1 MSKPKRSLE
10 DGKRTNYVTTGSVG
24 YIPSVEN
31 INDILENVSGDI
43 MEGIRKFAFPKAKVI
58 DKNKGKGYKGG
69 TAQRTYL
76 LPRHIQKDIFLRDGY
91 IEGREGDYG
100 LVKKAVGNRNI
111 PVFQTAKDAITR
123 DNLIPFSSGYRGQ
136 SNFENKFID
145 ENKELVHAGSYPYAL
160 YIDGT
165 NGNIYYK
172 AWDLNDYTEDSSRLG
187 QKGSLERKF
196 KSIGSKILDVV
207 GSPTVVTT
215 GFQPVTNLGAY
226 FGYNLPNVNMQDL
239 FQDYNKDL
247 DIKDYPSN
255 IGAELDYFMEGKGLH
270 REKINNKYVYT
281 LPEITV
287 TRNKKSNGGSIHIA
301 PSKRSIENAGKI
313 SDEEYYNIMERVAEQ
328 NYKAWGLPSS
338 DDALIQALNDNT
350 YNYRGYYNK
359 YPNGK
364 GNAVDHWTDEFKTV
378 YHPTFSDESIY
389 SGKKSQYNPKGLKGG
404 TWIGEYFVPSLDLL
418 IERNKFKEGGEST
431 NYINTIGL
439 GYIFNKYG
447 KKTIDFIRKRLY
459 NNVLPWGYND
469 IPQRAYNAIV
479 KNKKEVDETRDKAL
493 RDDLWATYLQIPKK
507 ERHNIKGGK
516 VTLEKANYSPK
527 GVNPNKEVYKFKD
540 LLDVTKFG
548 LLNYAGIIPYSVNF
562 DSGEYL
568 PIGKNRVVYPK
579 DLGAFTELEGLGQFT
594 VGRGYD
600 KKGDYVSYYDSWDL
614 GETNKNPYRDATFG
628 IGKPFNV
635 YDRIY
640 LDDYFGV
647 PNEHK
652 GGIYLPEVLVTGTRK
667 KHRNGGS
674 INIAPS
680 KRGTFTAAA
689 TKHGMGVKEFASKV
703 LRNKDSYSP
712 AMIKKANFARNA
724 SKWNH

>member
-10 DGKRTNYVTTGSVG
+10 DGKRTNYVTTGGAG

-136 SNFENKFID
+136 SNFEDKFID

-196 KSIGSKILDVV
+196 KSIGSKVLDVV

-287 TRNKKSNGGSIHIA
+287 TRNKKSNGGSIHI
-301 PSKRSIENAGKI
+301 
-313 SDEEYYNIMERVAEQ
+313 
-328 NYKAWGLPSS
+328 
-338 DDALIQALNDNT
+338 T
-350 YNYRGYYNK
+350 
-359 YPNGK
+359 
-364 GNAVDHWTDEFKTV
+364 
-378 YHPTFSDESIY
+378 
-389 SGKKSQYNPKGLKGG
+389 
-404 TWIGEYFVPSLDLL
+404 
-418 IERNKFKEGGEST
+418 
-431 NYINTIGL
+431 
-439 GYIFNKYG
+439 
-447 KKTIDFIRKRLY
+447 
-459 NNVLPWGYND
+459 
-469 IPQRAYNAIV
+469 
-479 KNKKEVDETRDKAL
+479 
-493 RDDLWATYLQIPKK
+493 
-507 ERHNIKGGK
+507 
-516 VTLEKANYSPK
+516 
-527 GVNPNKEVYKFKD
+527 
-540 LLDVTKFG
+540 
-548 LLNYAGIIPYSVNF
+548 
-562 DSGEYL
+562 
-568 PIGKNRVVYPK
+568 
-579 DLGAFTELEGLGQFT
+579 
-594 VGRGYD
+594 
-600 KKGDYVSYYDSWDL
+600 
-614 GETNKNPYRDATFG
+614 
-628 IGKPFNV
+628 
-635 YDRIY
+635 
-640 LDDYFGV
+640 
-647 PNEHK
+647 
-652 GGIYLPEVLVTGTRK
+652 
-667 KHRNGGS
+667 
-674 INIAPS
+674 PS

-689 TKHGMGVKEFASKV
+689 TKHGMGVQEFASRV

-712 AMIKKANFARNA
+712 AMVKKANFARNA
-724 SKWNH
+724 SKWNK

>member
-1 MSKPKRSLE
+1 MSKTKRSLE
-10 DGKRTNYVTTGSVG
+10 DGKRTNYVTTGGAG

-196 KSIGSKILDVV
+196 KSIGSKVLDVV

-247 DIKDYPSN
+247 NIKDYPSN

-287 TRNKKSNGGSIHIA
+287 TRNKKSNGGSNNI
-301 PSKRSIENAGKI
+301 SSYKRSIEDAGKI
-313 SDEEYYNIMERVAEQ
+313 SDEQYYKIMEGVAER
-328 NYKAWGLPSS
+328 NYKYWGFPNS
-338 DDALIQALNDNT
+338 DAALLDALNNNT

-359 YPNGK
+359 YPNGD
-364 GNAVDHWTDEFKTV
+364 GNAKDHWPDEFKTV

-418 IERNKFKEGGEST
+418 IERSKFKEGGEST

-527 GVNPNKEVYKFKD
+527 GANPNKEVYKFKD

-667 KHRNGGS
+667 QHRNGG
-674 INIAPS
+674 IHITPS
-680 KRGTFTAAA
+680 KRATFTPAA
-689 TKHGMGVKEFASKV
+689 TKHGMRVQEFASRI
-703 LRNKDSYSP
+703 LRNKEDYSP
-712 AMIKKANFARNA
+712 AMVKKANFARNA

>member
-1 MSKPKRSLE
+1 MPKNKRSLE
-10 DGKRTNYVTTGSVG
+10 DVVSIHTIGGTG

-43 MEGIRKFAFPKAKVI
+43 MEGIRKFVYPKAKVI
-58 DKNKGKGYKGG
+58 DKNKGKGYNGG

-123 DNLIPFSSGYRGQ
+123 DNLVPFSSGYRGR

-196 KSIGSKILDVV
+196 KSIGTKVLDVV

-215 GFQPVTNLGAY
+215 GFQPVTNLGAF
-226 FGYNLPNVNMQDL
+226 FGYKPNANLQDL

-287 TRNKKSNGGSIHIA
+287 TRNKKSNGGSNNIG
-301 PSKRSIENAGKI
+301 SYKRSLEDAGRI
-313 SDEEYYNIMERVAEQ
+313 SDEEYYNIIEEEVANQ
-328 NYKAWGLPSS
+328 QRN
-338 DDALIQALNDNT
+338 Q
-350 YNYRGYYNK
+350 
-359 YPNGK
+359 
-364 GNAVDHWTDEFKTV
+364 
-378 YHPTFSDESIY
+378 
-389 SGKKSQYNPKGLKGG
+389 KKN
-404 TWIGEYFVPSLDLL
+404 
-418 IERNKFKEGGEST
+418 
-431 NYINTIGL
+431 
-439 GYIFNKYG
+439 
-447 KKTIDFIRKRLY
+447 
-459 NNVLPWGYND
+459 
-469 IPQRAYNAIV
+469 
-479 KNKKEVDETRDKAL
+479 
-493 RDDLWATYLQIPKK
+493 
-507 ERHNIKGGK
+507 
-516 VTLEKANYSPK
+516 
-527 GVNPNKEVYKFKD
+527 
-540 LLDVTKFG
+540 
-548 LLNYAGIIPYSVNF
+548 
-562 DSGEYL
+562 
-568 PIGKNRVVYPK
+568 
-579 DLGAFTELEGLGQFT
+579 
-594 VGRGYD
+594 
-600 KKGDYVSYYDSWDL
+600 
-614 GETNKNPYRDATFG
+614 
-628 IGKPFNV
+628 
-635 YDRIY
+635 
-640 LDDYFGV
+640 
-647 PNEHK
+647 
-652 GGIYLPEVLVTGTRK
+652 GGI
-667 KHRNGGS
+667 H
-674 INIAPS
+674 IAPS

-689 TKHGMGVKEFASKV
+689 TKHGMGVQEFASKV

-712 AMIKKANFARNA
+712 AMVKKANFARNA
-724 SKWNH
+724 SKWNK

>member
-10 DGKRTNYVTTGSVG
+10 DGKRTNYVTTGGAG

-43 MEGIRKFAFPKAKVI
+43 MEGIRKFAYPKAKVI

-196 KSIGSKILDVV
+196 KSIGSKVLDVV

-226 FGYNLPNVNMQDL
+226 FGYNLPNVNIQDL

-287 TRNKKSNGGSIHIA
+287 TRNKKSNGGSIHTA
-301 PSKRSIENAGKI
+301 HSKRSIEDAGTVADYIDAIYSNNPKEEFLGEPEHHYDFTQSEEWANAHG
-313 SDEEYYNIMERVAEQ
+313 YYPDKRGHRDDRVKKPTHPSHPSRGTWEGNNFILTNKGLADP
-328 NYKAWGLPSS
+328 NYIFFG
-338 DDALIQALNDNT
+338 LNDGGQDPQAILKYKDT
-350 YNYRGYYNK
+350 YVL
-359 YPNGK
+359 PELTVTPK
-364 GNAVDHWTDEFKTV
+364 GNYINNSYDNIRLH
-378 YHPTFSDESIY
+378 
-389 SGKKSQYNPKGLKGG
+389 
-404 TWIGEYFVPSLDLL
+404 
-418 IERNKFKEGGEST
+418 FKEGG
-431 NYINTIGL
+431 
-439 GYIFNKYG
+439 
-447 KKTIDFIRKRLY
+447 
-459 NNVLPWGYND
+459 
-469 IPQRAYNAIV
+469 
-479 KNKKEVDETRDKAL
+479 
-493 RDDLWATYLQIPKK
+493 
-507 ERHNIKGGK
+507 
-516 VTLEKANYSPK
+516 
-527 GVNPNKEVYKFKD
+527 
-540 LLDVTKFG
+540 
-548 LLNYAGIIPYSVNF
+548 
-562 DSGEYL
+562 
-568 PIGKNRVVYPK
+568 
-579 DLGAFTELEGLGQFT
+579 
-594 VGRGYD
+594 
-600 KKGDYVSYYDSWDL
+600 
-614 GETNKNPYRDATFG
+614 
-628 IGKPFNV
+628 
-635 YDRIY
+635 IY
-640 LDDYFGV
+640 
-647 PNEHK
+647 
-652 GGIYLPEVLVTGTRK
+652 
-667 KHRNGGS
+667 
-674 INIAPS
+674 IAPS

-689 TKHGMGVKEFASKV
+689 TKHGMGVQEFASRV
-703 LRNKDSYSP
+703 LRNKEDYSP
-712 AMIKKANFARNA
+712 AMVKKANFARNA
-724 SKWNH
+724 SKWNN

>member
-10 DGKRTNYVTTGSVG
+10 DGKRTNYITTGGAG

-43 MEGIRKFAFPKAKVI
+43 MEGIRKFAYPKAKVI
-58 DKNKGKGYKGG
+58 DKNKGKGYNGG

-145 ENKELVHAGSYPYAL
+145 ENKELVHAGGYPYAL

-196 KSIGSKILDVV
+196 KSIGSKVLDVV

-301 PSKRSIENAGKI
+301 PSKRSIEDAGKI
-313 SDEEYYNIMERVAEQ
+313 SDEQYYNIMERVAEQ

-338 DDALIQALNDNT
+338 DAALVQALNDNT

-359 YPNGK
+359 YPNGD
-364 GNAVDHWTDEFKTV
+364 GNAKDHWTDEFKTV

-404 TWIGEYFVPSLDLL
+404 TWIGEYFVPSIDLI
-418 IERNKFKEGGEST
+418 IERSKFKEGGIHIS
-431 NYINTIGL
+431 
-439 GYIFNKYG
+439 
-447 KKTIDFIRKRLY
+447 
-459 NNVLPWGYND
+459 
-469 IPQRAYNAIV
+469 
-479 KNKKEVDETRDKAL
+479 
-493 RDDLWATYLQIPKK
+493 
-507 ERHNIKGGK
+507 
-516 VTLEKANYSPK
+516 
-527 GVNPNKEVYKFKD
+527 
-540 LLDVTKFG
+540 
-548 LLNYAGIIPYSVNF
+548 
-562 DSGEYL
+562 
-568 PIGKNRVVYPK
+568 
-579 DLGAFTELEGLGQFT
+579 
-594 VGRGYD
+594 
-600 KKGDYVSYYDSWDL
+600 
-614 GETNKNPYRDATFG
+614 
-628 IGKPFNV
+628 
-635 YDRIY
+635 
-640 LDDYFGV
+640 
-647 PNEHK
+647 
-652 GGIYLPEVLVTGTRK
+652 
-667 KHRNGGS
+667 
-674 INIAPS
+674 PS

-689 TKHGMGVKEFASKV
+689 TKHGMGVKEFASRV
-703 LRNKDSYSP
+703 LKNKDSYSP
-712 AMIKKANFARNA
+712 SMVKKANFARNV

>member
-10 DGKRTNYVTTGSVG
+10 DGKRTNYVTTGGAG

-43 MEGIRKFAFPKAKVI
+43 MEGIRKFAYPKAKVI
-58 DKNKGKGYKGG
+58 DKNKGKGYNGG

-145 ENKELVHAGSYPYAL
+145 ENKELVHAGGYPYAL

-196 KSIGSKILDVV
+196 KSIGSKVLDVV

-226 FGYNLPNVNMQDL
+226 FGYNLPNVNIQDL

-287 TRNKKSNGGSIHIA
+287 TRNKKSNGGIHI
-301 PSKRSIENAGKI
+301 
-313 SDEEYYNIMERVAEQ
+313 
-328 NYKAWGLPSS
+328 
-338 DDALIQALNDNT
+338 T
-350 YNYRGYYNK
+350 
-359 YPNGK
+359 
-364 GNAVDHWTDEFKTV
+364 
-378 YHPTFSDESIY
+378 
-389 SGKKSQYNPKGLKGG
+389 
-404 TWIGEYFVPSLDLL
+404 
-418 IERNKFKEGGEST
+418 
-431 NYINTIGL
+431 
-439 GYIFNKYG
+439 
-447 KKTIDFIRKRLY
+447 
-459 NNVLPWGYND
+459 
-469 IPQRAYNAIV
+469 
-479 KNKKEVDETRDKAL
+479 
-493 RDDLWATYLQIPKK
+493 
-507 ERHNIKGGK
+507 
-516 VTLEKANYSPK
+516 
-527 GVNPNKEVYKFKD
+527 
-540 LLDVTKFG
+540 
-548 LLNYAGIIPYSVNF
+548 
-562 DSGEYL
+562 
-568 PIGKNRVVYPK
+568 
-579 DLGAFTELEGLGQFT
+579 
-594 VGRGYD
+594 
-600 KKGDYVSYYDSWDL
+600 
-614 GETNKNPYRDATFG
+614 
-628 IGKPFNV
+628 
-635 YDRIY
+635 
-640 LDDYFGV
+640 
-647 PNEHK
+647 
-652 GGIYLPEVLVTGTRK
+652 
-667 KHRNGGS
+667 
-674 INIAPS
+674 PS

-689 TKHGMGVKEFASKV
+689 TKHNMGVQEFASKV
-703 LRNKDSYSP
+703 LRNKNSYSSS
-712 AMIKKANFARNA
+712 MVKKANFARNA
-724 SKWNH
+724 SKWNK

>member
-10 DGKRTNYVTTGSVG
+10 DGKRTNYVTTGGAG

-136 SNFENKFID
+136 SNFEDKFID

-196 KSIGSKILDVV
+196 KSIGSKVLDVV

-226 FGYNLPNVNMQDL
+226 FGYNLPNVNIQDL

-287 TRNKKSNGGSIHIA
+287 TRNKKSNGGSNNI
-301 PSKRSIENAGKI
+301 SSYRRSIEDAGKI
-313 SDEEYYNIMERVAEQ
+313 SDEQYYKIMEGVAER
-328 NYKAWGLPSS
+328 NYRYWGFPNS
-338 DDALIQALNDNT
+338 DAALLDALNNNT

-359 YPNGK
+359 YPNGD
-364 GNAVDHWTDEFKTV
+364 GNAKDHWPDDFKTV
-378 YHPTFSDESIY
+378 YHPTFSNESIY
-389 SGKKSQYNPKGLKGG
+389 SGKKSEYNPKGLTGG
-404 TWIGEYFVPSLDLL
+404 TWYGEYFVPSVDLL
-418 IERNKFKEGGEST
+418 IERSKFKEGGEST

-469 IPQRAYNAIV
+469 ISQRAYNAIV

-516 VTLEKANYSPK
+516 VILEKANYSPK

-674 INIAPS
+674 IHIDPS

-689 TKHGMGVKEFASKV
+689 TKHGMGVQEFASRV
-703 LRNKDSYSP
+703 LKNKDSYSP
-712 AMIKKANFARNA
+712 AMVKKANFARNA